1 MPPCCR
7 LPQFGPRGCEIMEC
21 MHVQDATPLKGD
33 RMVVQ
38 WMRDVT
44 DIAELRRLS
53 DGSLLATLS
62 EGMPGTM
69 SGVYTEPLRASTE
82 FWYLKET
89 FLEPPA
95 IFRCDAGT
103 APTDVTTPGTFDPHC
118 NLQNPMY
125 TVSLLT
131 FVAVWHYFE
140 VLEVHLLGIIVPLQ
154 LLQCCNDERF
164 YGVPLPESSR
174 LGATYAV
181 FCGPVHR
188 SALWLF
194 SRFVNNRCAFML

>member
-7 LPQFGPRGCEIMEC
+7 LPQFGPQGCEIMEC

-82 FWYLKET
+82 FWYSKET

-118 NLQNPMY
+118 NLQNPVY
-125 TVSLLT
+125 TGSLLT
-131 FVAVWHYFE
+131 LGAVWHYFE
-140 VLEVHLLGIIVPLQ
+140 VLVVRWVSSYRYNDYSATVMSRYTVCPSQIPASRGYVCYHL
-154 LLQCCNDERF
+154 
-164 YGVPLPESSR
+164 
-174 LGATYAV
+174 
-181 FCGPVHR
+181 
-188 SALWLF
+188 
-194 SRFVNNRCAFML
+194 